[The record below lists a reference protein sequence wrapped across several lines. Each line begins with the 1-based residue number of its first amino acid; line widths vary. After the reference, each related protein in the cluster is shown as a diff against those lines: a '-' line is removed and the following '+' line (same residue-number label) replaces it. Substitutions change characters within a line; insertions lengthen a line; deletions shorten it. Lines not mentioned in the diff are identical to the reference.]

1 MPHNT
6 KTKIKIVKKAELDAL
21 PQATA
26 NVSGYPLK
34 EITKR
39 GKHRC
44 SQWGYVGIYAGM
56 KMGGR
61 LSDVSLL
68 FNRHIASGFQGS
80 KRVEEQIVDNEELQ
94 EISDQIREE
103 AKELAKK
110 RK

>member
-1 MPHNT
+1 MPKNT
-6 KTKIKIVKKAELDAL
+6 KTKIKIIKKAELDAL

-26 NVSGYPLK
+26 NVSGYPLG
-34 EITKR
+34 EIRKR

-44 SQWGYVGIYAGM
+44 SQWGGVGIYAGLE
-56 KMGGR
+56 MGGR
-61 LSDVSLL
+61 LVDMTSL
-68 FNRHIASGFQGS
+68 FNRSIATAFQS
-80 KRVEEQIVDNEELQ
+80 SRRVKEQIVDNEELQ